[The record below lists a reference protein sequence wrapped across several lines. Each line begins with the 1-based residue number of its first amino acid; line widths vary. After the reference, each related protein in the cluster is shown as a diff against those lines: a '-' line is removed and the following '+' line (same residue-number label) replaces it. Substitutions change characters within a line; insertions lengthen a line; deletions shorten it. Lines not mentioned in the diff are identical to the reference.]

1 MSIDKPPVGRPARPV
16 AESVVREMFERCM
29 TFGEFVAH
37 HKLFRAE
44 GVVLR
49 YLTDAYR
56 ALRSTVPTS
65 ARTEEVDE
73 SSSGSA
79 RS

>member
-1 MSIDKPPVGRPARPV
+1 
-16 AESVVREMFERCM
+16 M

-37 HKLFRAE
+37 HKLARAE

-56 ALRSTVPTS
+56 ALRSTVPAS
-65 ARTEEVDE
+65 VRTEELDDLVEWLGEVVRHTDSSLLDE
-73 SSSGSA
+73 WEA
-79 RS
+79 LANPTERR